1 MASLLHSSASS
12 CCSCSMKSIKAVS
25 AVPKLPPTRIS
36 VSRRIPRKELIE
48 GLRIGDGFQNPIP
61 MENNVAVTRLQDQE
75 TSASSSIAILELYA
89 VLEAV
94 ADRVEMH
101 HNIGEQ
107 RENWNTLLLN
117 SINMI
122 TLTATTMAG
131 VAAATGAGSEGGS
144 ILGLNLAS
152 TILFSAATGMLV
164 LMNKI
169 QPSQLV
175 EEQRNAT
182 RFFKQLQSQIQTKL
196 ALGSQT
202 KEDVED
208 AMEKVLALDKAFP
221 LPLLGAMLEKFPK
234 SFSPAV
240 WWPTKSQNRERKHSK
255 IEKTEHN
262 GWNSAL
268 EMEMREIVNAI
279 KRKDIEDYER
289 LGNIVLKIN
298 KILAVSGPLLTGIA
312 AIGSAHGGSWAATMA
327 AVAGAL
333 AATVNTLEH
342 GAQVGMVFEM
352 YRNCAGF
359 FTLMEETIESTLDES
374 DVERRENG
382 KLFEMKVG
390 LQLGRSLSQLKEL
403 AKKSTYSR
411 IEGSTIDE
419 FASKLF

>member
-1 MASLLHSSASS
+1 MASLLHSSGSS
-12 CCSCSMKSIKAVS
+12 CCSCSMKSSNAVS

-36 VSRRIPRKELIE
+36 VSRRIPTKELIE
-48 GLRIGDGFQNPIP
+48 GLRTGDGFRKPIP

-75 TSASSSIAILELYA
+75 TSASSSIETLELYA

-107 RENWNTLLLN
+107 RENWNNLLLN

-131 VAAATGAGSEGGS
+131 VAATGAGSEGGS

-182 RFFKQLQSQIQTKL
+182 RLFKQLQSQIQTKL
-196 ALGSQT
+196 ALGSPT
-202 KEDVED
+202 KEHVKD

-234 SFSPAV
+234 TFSPAV
-240 WWPTKSQNRERKHSK
+240 WWPRKSQNRERKQSK
-255 IEKTEHN
+255 IEKTERN

-268 EMEMREIVNAI
+268 EMEMREIVNVI
-279 KRKDIEDYER
+279 KRKDVEDYER

-342 GAQVGMVFEM
+342 GAQAGMVFEM

-403 AKKSTYSR
+403 AKKSRYSR

>member
-1 MASLLHSSASS
+1 MASLLSSSSSS
-12 CCSCSMKSIKAVS
+12 CCSCSMKSITTVS
-25 AVPKLPPTRIS
+25 SIPKLPVRIS
-36 VSRRIPRKELIE
+36 VPQSIPTKELIE
-48 GLRIGDGFQNPIP
+48 GLRIGDGFRS
-61 MENNVAVTRLQDQE
+61 MENNVNVPVTTSQDQE
-75 TSASSSIAILELYA
+75 TSASASIATLELYA

-152 TILFSAATGMLV
+152 TILFSTATGMLV

-234 SFSPAV
+234 TFSPAV
-240 WWPTKSQNRERKHSK
+240 WWPRNSQNRAREQTKT
-255 IEKTEHN
+255 EKTEHN

-333 AATVNTLEH
+333 ATTVNTLEH

-352 YRNCAGF
+352 YRSCAGF
-359 FTLMEETIESTLDES
+359 FTLTEETIESTLGES

-382 KLFEMKVG
+382 ELFQMKVG

-403 AKKSTYSR
+403 AKKSRYSR

>member
-1 MASLLHSSASS
+1 MASLLSSSSSS
-12 CCSCSMKSIKAVS
+12 CCSCSMKSITAVS
-25 AVPKLPPTRIS
+25 SIPKLPVRIS
-36 VSRRIPRKELIE
+36 VPQSIPTKELIE
-48 GLRIGDGFQNPIP
+48 GLRIGDGFRS
-61 MENNVAVTRLQDQE
+61 MENNVNVPVTTSQDQE
-75 TSASSSIAILELYA
+75 TSASASIATLELYA

-131 VAAATGAGSEGGS
+131 VAATGAGCEGGS

-152 TILFSAATGMLV
+152 TILFSTATGMLV

-196 ALGSQT
+196 ALGSPT
-202 KEDVED
+202 KEDVKD

-234 SFSPAV
+234 TFSPAV
-240 WWPTKSQNRERKHSK
+240 WWPRNSQNRARKQSK
-255 IEKTEHN
+255 TEKTEHN

-268 EMEMREIVNAI
+268 EMEMRELVNAI
-279 KRKDIEDYER
+279 KKKDIEDYER

-333 AATVNTLEH
+333 ATTVNTLEH

-352 YRNCAGF
+352 YRSCAGF
-359 FTLMEETIESTLDES
+359 FTLTEETIESTLDES

-382 KLFEMKVG
+382 ELFEMKVG

-403 AKKSTYSR
+403 AKKSRYSR